1 MRSTAK
7 GRAMNMFG
15 GTSANIKSH
24 VMEQQTS
31 DEEGER
37 LLQGPEGDFF
47 DSIGGLMAEAFD
59 DTFGED
65 TTLSGTA
72 SHYQGGVKAG
82 LLSGHYFN
90 GAQVMIYS

>member
-1 MRSTAK
+1 
-7 GRAMNMFG
+7 MNMFG

-65 TTLSGTA
+65 
-72 SHYQGGVKAG
+72 VRKALANIFG
-82 LLSGHYFN
+82 PIFN
-90 GAQVMIYS
+90 AVNSPAYGYNRK